1 MSVWQILTEGRCY
14 QCRSQV
20 IPVHQLTM
28 VLFQS
33 TARPIWR
40 RTWLRLLVLSGG
52 AAGLAALVVPYLPSP
67 WLQTSKDWAVATK
80 EFFIPSSVAADATME
95 SSAPGPF
102 SARPRQLDTNGVVR
116 PYLTLSQFSYGLTKQ
131 VLEEQQ
137 PALRYQQA
145 IAIAQEALAL
155 RQQGKSVE
163 LSRQEVALWQDAVR
177 TLASITNDAPEYS
190 QAQKKLKEYDKIAT
204 LVSRRINQQ
213 QSDFLLP
220 IASAKGNP
228 NSVRISLCQLGT
240 TECRSFRGD
249 VPPVSLASLVKL
261 PLAVALMHQ
270 VTKGEAS
277 LDEQIYIDPANFTE
291 NAQGA
296 KIFVDKNY
304 TLREVMVRMI
314 TESNNIATNQL
325 VDYMGYDTINQALK
339 AEGFTNTV
347 VGHKL
352 VGNSTYPKAMGS
364 GRNRSTADELTQ
376 MMMRIYSFTKD
387 SDEEILNALVGQYD
401 LDFGYR
407 ALVKEKPD
415 IFWIGEK
422 TGQNSSVIGSTV
434 AFKVGEER
442 YVMTVTIDKSANQGR
457 LRQIIRDVALHVLEQ
472 GPLDQPQPAPKMAQ
486 RL

>member
-1 MSVWQILTEGRCY
+1 MIF
-14 QCRSQV
+14 
-20 IPVHQLTM
+20 
-28 VLFQS
+28 FQS
-33 TARPIWR
+33 SAKSVWR
-40 RTWLRLLVLSGG
+40 RTGLWLLILSSSTFGLFLLIKLQRPSAWLTSSKNW
-52 AAGLAALVVPYLPSP
+52 AA
-67 WLQTSKDWAVATK
+67 ATK
-80 EFFIPSSVAADATME
+80 NVFVPPTADTSSKT
-95 SSAPGPF
+95 APQ
-102 SARPRQLDTNGVVR
+102 SQLVNSDGIVR
-116 PYLTLSQFSYGLTKQ
+116 PYLTLSRLSHELTQQALESY
-131 VLEEQQ
+131 Q
-137 PALRYQQA
+137 PAVRYRRA

-155 RQQGKSVE
+155 RQQGESVE
-163 LSRQEVALWQDAVR
+163 LSRQEAALWQDAVQ
-177 TLASITNDAPEYS
+177 TLEAISSDAPEYT
-190 QAQKKLKEYDKIAT
+190 QAQTKLKEYGTIAT
-204 LVSRRINQQ
+204 FVSRRINQQ
-213 QSDFLLP
+213 ESDFLVP
-220 IASAKGNP
+220 IAAATGNQ
-228 NSVRISLCQLGT
+228 NAVRISLCQLGT

-249 VPPVSLASLVKL
+249 IPPVSLASLVKL
-261 PLAVALMHQ
+261 PLAMALMHQ
-270 VTKGEAS
+270 VTMGKAS
-277 LDEQIYIDPANFTE
+277 LDEQIYIDPENFTE

-296 KIFVDKNY
+296 KIFIDKNY

-325 VDYMGYDTINQALK
+325 IDYMGYDTINQALK
-339 AEGFTNTV
+339 AEGFTNTI

-352 VGNSTYPKAMGS
+352 VGNRTFPKTMGS

-434 AFKVGEER
+434 AFRVGEER

-457 LRQIIRDVALHVLEQ
+457 LRQIIRDVARYVLEQ
-472 GPLDQPQPAPKMAQ
+472 GPLTQQHQAPKIAG

>member
-1 MSVWQILTEGRCY
+1 M
-14 QCRSQV
+14 
-20 IPVHQLTM
+20 P
-28 VLFQS
+28 S
-33 TARPIWR
+33 TA
-40 RTWLRLLVLSGG
+40 
-52 AAGLAALVVPYLPSP
+52 
-67 WLQTSKDWAVATK
+67 
-80 EFFIPSSVAADATME
+80 AADADLTIDE
-95 SSAPGPF
+95 
-102 SARPRQLDTNGVVR
+102 DGVVR
-116 PYLTLSQFSYGLTKQ
+116 PYLTLSQLSYDLTQ
-131 VLEEQQ
+131 RALEQYQ

-163 LSRQEVALWQDAVR
+163 LSQQEVALWQDAVR
-177 TLASITNDAPEYS
+177 TLESISSDAPDYAKV
-190 QAQKKLKEYDKIAT
+190 QAKLKEYDNIAT
-204 LVSRRINQQ
+204 LVSQRINQQ
-213 QSDFLLP
+213 QSDFLVP
-220 IASAKGNP
+220 IVSERGNP
-228 NSVRISLCQLGT
+228 NAVRISLCQLGT
-240 TECRSFRGD
+240 TECRSFKGD

-270 VTKGEAS
+270 VTNGKAS

-296 KIFVDKNY
+296 KIFVDKTY

-325 VDYMGYDTINQALK
+325 VDYMGFDTINEALK
-339 AEGFTNTV
+339 AEGFTSTV

-352 VGNSTYPKAMGS
+352 VGNSTYPKVMGG
-364 GRNRSTADELTQ
+364 GRNRSNADELTQ

-472 GPLDQPQPAPKMAQ
+472 GPLDQPQPTAKVAK
-486 RL
+486 RID